1 MEGCPVINLDMMD
14 HFGTWIYI
22 LGFYTKIY
30 ANAVLQSHDSLG
42 IRPVAECLIGEKVWY
57 FVYST
62 VKSDDNYTQQRI

>member
-30 ANAVLQSHDSLG
+30 ANAVL
-42 IRPVAECLIGEKVWY
+42 
-57 FVYST
+57 
-62 VKSDDNYTQQRI
+62 